1 VESVYDR
8 FGCGFA
14 GCVRVVWGQRL
25 VFFVAVGFG
34 LRGAVGL
41 NGGHVE
47 GFLDV
52 GGNLENNLVAMGVDL
67 RESERVIRTAVDPG
81 QFL

>member
-1 VESVYDR
+1 MESVYDR

-14 GCVRVVWGQRL
+14 GCVRVVWGQGL
-25 VFFVAVGFG
+25 VFFVAVAGFG

-47 GFLDV
+47 EFLDV
-52 GGNLENNLVAMGVDL
+52 DGNLENNLVAMDVDL

-81 QFL
+81 